1 MQNIDFDDILNRQ
14 MYKDTVL
21 GFLKNFDENK
31 NSLNIQ
37 RGLYLY
43 GESGIGKT
51 LFIKNLLKKN
61 NYDMIYYDSSDIRNK
76 NIIDL
81 ITNDNMSNINV
92 VSMFTN
98 IKKKIVIVMDDIDG
112 MNSGDKGGINSLIK
126 IIRPKKTKK
135 QKQEEI
141 SMSPIICIGN
151 NHLDKKIRELVNV
164 CQSIE
169 LNVPSC
175 NQIHTIVDK
184 IVGKK
189 FDIDKLV
196 MYINKDLRKLNLIV
210 DVTKSESIS
219 ANTLNSIFSK
229 NSIDDDIKNI
239 VKDLLN
245 NPHSIDDHLL
255 INETDRTII
264 GLLWHEN
271 IVDKLDKITP
281 DTLELYIKI
290 LENICFA
297 DYIDR
302 ITFQKQ
308 IWEFN
313 EMSSLVKTLYNNKLL
328 FNDTNISKKT
338 INEVRFT
345 KVLTK
350 YSTEYNNMVFI
361 NNMCQNLNM
370 DKKDLIQYFIEI
382 KDKYSSQEILDM
394 LENNNITKLD
404 INRLYKYLSVIKY
417 GKFNDIIYEI

>member
-1 MQNIDFDDILNRQ
+1 MQNIDFDDVLNREI
-14 MYKDTVL
+14 YKEKILD
-21 GFLKNFDENK
+21 FLKNFDINK

-51 LFIKNLLKKN
+51 LFIKNLLKQY

-98 IKKKIVIVMDDIDG
+98 VKKKIVIVMDDIDG

-135 QKQEEI
+135 QKLEEI

-169 LNVPSC
+169 LNVPT
-175 NQIHTIVDK
+175 NPQIHK
-184 IVGKK
+184 ILERMVEKN

-196 MYINKDLRKLNLIV
+196 MFINKDLRKLNLIV
-210 DVTKSESIS
+210 DVTKSESMSID
-219 ANTLNSIFSK
+219 TLNSIFSK
-229 NSIDDDIKNI
+229 NTIDEDIKNI

-245 NPHSIDDHLL
+245 KPHSIDDHIL

-271 IVDKLDKITP
+271 VVDILDKITP
-281 DTLELYIKI
+281 ETLDLYIKI

-328 FNDTNISKKT
+328 FKHDNIHKKSIT
-338 INEVRFT
+338 DVRFT

-370 DKKDLIQYFIEI
+370 DKKDLMHFFIEI
-382 KDKYSSQEILDM
+382 KDKYSSQEIIDL
-394 LENNNITKLD
+394 LENNSITKLD
-404 INRLYKYLSVIKY
+404 INRLYKYLSVTKF
-417 GKFNDIIYEI
+417 GKFNDIVFEI